1 MYYLSLMAHL
11 VFTNKVT
18 STSVDGIEAVSLQ
31 LQGDGKVA
39 RKITVGIA
47 TPSVGGAA
55 GDVVLSASPLDSGYA
70 GWIFTTE
77 NKWRRFGLISNKN
90 DETLVSADKIGIGTT
105 NAQTSKLRVTGGSI
119 SFEGSDDAFTSGGP
133 RGFIDVDGVSQTVRF
148 GATGGGTTDT
158 KGISFYTVND
168 GTGSSEV
175 ARIKSN
181 GNVGIA

>member
-1 MYYLSLMAHL
+1 M
-11 VFTNKVT
+11 
-18 STSVDGIEAVSLQ
+18 
-31 LQGDGKVA
+31 
-39 RKITVGIA
+39 
-47 TPSVGGAA
+47 
-55 GDVVLSASPLDSGYA
+55 VLSASPLDSGYA

-133 RGFIDVDGVSQTVRF
+133 RGFIDVDGASQTVRF
-148 GATGGGTTDT
+148 GVTGGGTTDT

-168 GTGSSEV
+168 GTGASEV

-181 GNVGIA
+181 GNVGIASTNPTERLDVNGTIKATEFTGDGSARYRCNWNWIWFLSS